1 MKYDK
6 DYKYKGYTI
15 RRRKR
20 FGEWKYIVVDPNGE
34 YATEYTNGNTN
45 IRTLDLAKWRINY
58 LIEEE
63 AEASYECS
71 DKYFLIQEFE
81 TAEARDKALDK
92 VSDEITCYFS
102 ENTGGYYNS
111 SKWVFVC

>member
-6 DYKYKGYTI
+6 
-15 RRRKR
+15 
-20 FGEWKYIVVDPNGE
+20 
-34 YATEYTNGNTN
+34 
-45 IRTLDLAKWRINY
+45 
-58 LIEEE
+58 EE

-92 VSDEITCYFS
+92 VSDKITCYFS
-102 ENTGGYYNS
+102 ENTGGYTNS
-111 SKWVFVC
+111 GKWVFVC

>member
-1 MKYDK
+1 MLP
-6 DYKYKGYTI
+6 
-15 RRRKR
+15 
-20 FGEWKYIVVDPNGE
+20 V
-34 YATEYTNGNTN
+34 
-45 IRTLDLAKWRINY
+45 L
-58 LIEEE
+58 
-63 AEASYECS
+63 
-71 DKYFLIQEFE
+71 E